1 MHSGLRFGHARG
13 RQRSPSGYKPSE
25 LSCSGKL
32 GYILHDSPNLR
43 ILRRNDSCWNPQ
55 INGLLSL
62 SSFLSHIHLFHVDCL
77 GCPEESNQPL
87 VILIPRFLL
96 VSYSFPNKV
105 SQTQWLKTTEMHCLI
120 VLEVG
125 SSKLRCWLDMLP
137 PKPPRIDPSLP
148 LLASGNPRL
157 SLACNYI
164 TQIPT
169 SFLMCLCVQI
179 SFFLQGCQSYWTADP
194 AYPSM
199 TSFNLTN
206 DTCHDLISK

>member
-1 MHSGLRFGHARG
+1 MQEDLRFGHARG
-13 RQRSPSGYKPSE
+13 RQRSPSGYKLSE
-25 LSCSGKL
+25 LSSSGKL

-43 ILRRNDSCWNPQ
+43 ILHRNDSCWKPQ

-77 GCPEESNQPL
+77 GWPEESNQPL

-96 VSYSFPNKV
+96 VSYSCPNKV

-125 SSKLRCWLDMLP
+125 SSKSRCWLDMLP
-137 PKPPRIDPSLP
+137 PKPPKIDPSLP
-148 LLASGNPRL
+148 LLASGDPGW
-157 SLACNYI
+157 SLATLGNYI

-169 SFLMCLCVQI
+169 SVFPWPPSLCV
-179 SFFLQGCQSYWTADP
+179 SVFKFPSSYKAASHIGQQTQPTPGWP
-194 AYPSM
+194 H
-199 TSFNLTN
+199 LT
-206 DTCHDLISK
+206 